1 MIHSVDASIYIIYDP
16 ILSRCSSFLI
26 ESHPWQDTY
35 LRINE
40 IRNYF
45 FLPLFSLLLS
55 NCEFKDS
62 EEFRCNPRF
71 SPEWTSRKDVRR
83 DLTREKRN
91 PLAYELD
98 TRVPPHSTHD
108 GFSFRRYSQFVVYER
123 SGETGTGTVLLVSP
137 WRNGDSLMARPGDWM
152 RCDGNFVGKS
162 SAIFQRAKMTDRIL
176 DTRPPLQCFAQG

>member
-1 MIHSVDASIYIIYDP
+1 MIRY
-16 ILSRCSSFLI
+16 LSTDKRNLQLLLPSSFLSFSL
-26 ESHPWQDTY
+26 E
-35 LRINE
+35 LRIQRFGR
-40 IRNYF
+40 I
-45 FLPLFSLLLS
+45 SLQSSILA
-55 NCEFKDS
+55 
-62 EEFRCNPRF
+62 RV
-71 SPEWTSRKDVRR
+71 DVQKRR

-123 SGETGTGTVLLVSP
+123 GGETGTGTVLLVSP